1 MSKITLSPQSC
12 KGVEDCGICI
22 FICPKQVLLE
32 SDDINEA
39 GYFPPKVGDES
50 LCTGCQDCMIYC
62 PDFAIVVER
71 DISGSS
77 ARKGHGDA

>member
-1 MSKITLSPQSC
+1 MSKITFFPQSC

-32 SDDINEA
+32 SDDLNEA
-39 GYFPPKVGDES
+39 GYVLPKVGDES
-50 LCTGCQDCMIYC
+50 LCTGCQNCMIYC

-71 DISGSS
+71 ATSGSS
-77 ARKGHGDA
+77 ARKGHGDE